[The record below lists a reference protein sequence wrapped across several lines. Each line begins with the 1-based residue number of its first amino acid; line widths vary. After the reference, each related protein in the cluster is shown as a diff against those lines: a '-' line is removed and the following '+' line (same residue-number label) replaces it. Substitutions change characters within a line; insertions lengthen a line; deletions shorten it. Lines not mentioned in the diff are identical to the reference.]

1 MFEEFKIILKIEG
14 KIKGKHMKKSVA
26 ITAVLAL
33 HIGVISML
41 LVQAGCSSEPEAPAA
56 KAQTTVEE
64 VTTIAPAEQ
73 KEAEVS
79 VREAELA
86 PEGSPALRVAPTRPA
101 WNMGKTEDA
110 GEVLVKEEPPSRRR
124 KKPQKSPPSKRPNPS
139 LPQPQKIFMS

>member
-1 MFEEFKIILKIEG
+1 
-14 KIKGKHMKKSVA
+14 MKKSVA

-56 KAQTTVEE
+56 KAKTATEE

-73 KEAEVS
+73 KEADAS
-79 VREAELA
+79 VRDAELP

-101 WNMGKTEDA
+101 WNMEKSAGA
-110 GEVLVKEEPPSRRR
+110 GETLVPEAYGEPET
-124 KKPQKSPPSKRPNPS
+124 SP
-139 LPQPQKIFMS
+139 